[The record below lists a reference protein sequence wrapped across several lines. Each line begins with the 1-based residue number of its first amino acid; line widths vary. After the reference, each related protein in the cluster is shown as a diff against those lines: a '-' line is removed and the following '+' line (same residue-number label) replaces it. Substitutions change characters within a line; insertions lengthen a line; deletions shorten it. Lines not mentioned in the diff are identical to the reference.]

1 MSLSSFTPKKV
12 LSTLCKIPYILL
24 CFFYSNTKTFE
35 ATLGLFCWTLS
46 FHRRRHRRKLW
57 WDLASL
63 YQNGKDTEGDWMK
76 VDGEHFKNLGLFHTG
91 LHSDQSSFIKLLI
104 FNIFRCFSKKGLG
117 ASTMWDSKADLL
129 QNECENPCRQISWPL
144 CRLALCGLS
153 LSPWM
158 KATNPCIKLNQKHCC
173 SQQRTHWVKHVF
185 FQVRC
190 EVLPRLTHK
199 VSSYR
204 PRPVPL
210 ETSWSP
216 LRPEWTA
223 LRTKRFKDVQ
233 RISKAESHVKTI
245 VPSLLVVPS
254 TVLPAAHQQKASK
267 SHVTKSQKVSGFKGW

>member
-1 MSLSSFTPKKV
+1 MLFIEGSRSIYDMRFQSWPATKWLLKIQKHTNGELDRLGWGLPEFCLKTSCRSYGTLYHVMCPDVLRCPYRLMMTDVYFQKKGK
-12 LSTLCKIPYILL
+12 LKIIYIYILL

-35 ATLGLFCWTLS
+35 ATLGLFCWTLC

-91 LHSDQSSFIKLLI
+91 LHSYQSSFIKLLI
-104 FNIFRCFSKKGLG
+104 LNIFRCFSKKGPG

-129 QNECENPCRQISWPL
+129 QNECEKPCRQISWPL

-173 SQQRTHWVKHVF
+173 SQQRTHWVKHVCF
-185 FQVRC
+185 FKC
-190 EVLPRLTHK
+190 G
-199 VSSYR
+199 
-204 PRPVPL
+204 
-210 ETSWSP
+210 
-216 LRPEWTA
+216 A
-223 LRTKRFKDVQ
+223 RFFLD
-233 RISKAESHVKTI
+233 
-245 VPSLLVVPS
+245 
-254 TVLPAAHQQKASK
+254 
-267 SHVTKSQKVSGFKGW
+267 